1 MRKSALL
8 QDLHNK
14 KNYFEEGAFNGASS
28 FFLFVNCFRCPV
40 SVYYCVGGFFLY
52 YTLEP
57 DTFIIHK
64 LLGLDYPK
72 GF

>member
-28 FFLFVNCFRCPV
+28 FFVW
-40 SVYYCVGGFFLY
+40 FLNKKD
-52 YTLEP
+52 E
-57 DTFIIHK
+57 
-64 LLGLDYPK
+64 
-72 GF
+72 